1 MAPNLKKISL
11 LVDDSFL
18 DASSF
23 LAVKG
28 QEGGAVRDVQS
39 QPSQSCV
46 DGNAAPS
53 YWDWPAPTIVESP
66 PAADL
71 FSAEHLQSNLIH
83 ASAERAASKS
93 GKKEDEEPI
102 VVVSHHCVDDREDY
116 WAERRE
122 PKEQVVTA
130 IKVPQ
135 HHPLNVQVSS
145 DDYWRDARGERMT
158 SDAYWSTTITKVAPP
173 SVPRPSTQAAAAP
186 VRVCAD
192 TSARELSDRYWDES
206 SRRAHSYSDLYWNT
220 GCHPATD
227 RPSLASTAGSGVSR
241 ASPAELQDSHS
252 RWVWSHE
259 PTESDRYWAWESP
272 TIASSAP
279 ALRTC

>member
-23 LAVKG
+23 LAAKG
-28 QEGGAVRDVQS
+28 QEGGAVRDVQP

-53 YWDWPAPTIVESP
+53 YWDWPAPTSCDDESP
-66 PAADL
+66 PASDL
-71 FSAEHLQSNLIH
+71 FSAEHLQSNLIQ

-93 GKKEDEEPI
+93 GKKEDEEHI
-102 VVVSHHCVDDREDY
+102 VVSHHCVDGREDY

-130 IKVPQ
+130 VKVPQ

-145 DDYWRDARGERMT
+145 DDYWRDARGERVT
-158 SDAYWSTTITKVAPP
+158 SDAYWSTTITQDAPAP
-173 SVPRPSTQAAAAP
+173 ASTKAAAAP

-227 RPSLASTAGSGVSR
+227 LPSLASTAGSVLSR
-241 ASPAELQDSHS
+241 PSSAELQDSHS

-259 PTESDRYWAWESP
+259 PTESDQYWAWETPIS
-272 TIASSAP
+272 SSAP
-279 ALRTC
+279 AVRTF